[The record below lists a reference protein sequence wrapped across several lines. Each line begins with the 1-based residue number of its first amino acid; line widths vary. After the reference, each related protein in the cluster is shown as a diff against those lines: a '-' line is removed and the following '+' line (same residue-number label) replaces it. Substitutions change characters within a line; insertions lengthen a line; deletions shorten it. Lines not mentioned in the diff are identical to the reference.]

1 MNIKNLL
8 GNTASS
14 PVSTSTVKNVAQ
26 VDKPIQAD
34 NTHDRDANGQQL
46 YQKKEKLKEKMSREQ
61 FEKALAVLRE
71 KSFIKDMLWVVLA
84 VYENDMKYALVQ
96 DSTGQVIRKIAEYD
110 LWDIF
115 EEHTQEGTK
124 GQLLKRTA

>member
-8 GNTASS
+8 GNTATSS
-14 PVSTSTVKNVAQ
+14 VTTATVKNVAQ

-34 NTHDRDANGQQL
+34 NTHDRDANGQQS
-46 YQKKEKLKEKMSREQ
+46 YQKEKPKERMSREQ
-61 FEKALAVLRE
+61 FEKALALLRE
-71 KSFIKDMLWVVLA
+71 KSFIKDMQWVVLA
-84 VYENDMKYALVQ
+84 VYENDVKYALVQ
-96 DSTGQVIRKIAEYD
+96 DSTGQLIRKIAEYD

-115 EEHTQEGTK
+115 EEPAQAGTK

>member
-8 GNTASS
+8 GNTATSS
-14 PVSTSTVKNVAQ
+14 VTTSTVKNVAQ

-34 NTHDRDANGQQL
+34 NTQDRDANGQQL

-61 FEKALAVLRE
+61 FEKALSLLRE
-71 KSFIKDMLWVVLA
+71 KSFIKDMQWVVLA
-84 VYENDMKYALVQ
+84 VYENDVKYALVQ
-96 DSTGQVIRKIAEYD
+96 DSTGQLIRKIAEYD

-115 EEHTQEGTK
+115 EESAQTGTK